1 MKTRTNQ
8 EIIDNAYKAGF
19 ISEKDILLLKRRLN
33 NKSFGNIRMMNE
45 IKVSEEQKEKGLKW
59 LRNLYISPTGKIR
72 KNTPLGWREIPILE
86 CPNDKL
92 EAYLVGFFNIGNF
105 YKLSV
110 PLYKYTDGEN
120 SFVYYV
126 TGKGIRIL
134 NF

>member
-45 IKVSEEQKEKGLKW
+45 IKVSEEQKEKELKW

-92 EAYLVGFFNIGNF
+92 EAYLIGFVNIGNF
-105 YKLSV
+105 FDFHV
-110 PLYKYTDGEN
+110 PIYKYTNGEK
-120 SFVYYV
+120 SFSYYMDR
-126 TGKGIRIL
+126 KGIRV
-134 NF
+134 FA